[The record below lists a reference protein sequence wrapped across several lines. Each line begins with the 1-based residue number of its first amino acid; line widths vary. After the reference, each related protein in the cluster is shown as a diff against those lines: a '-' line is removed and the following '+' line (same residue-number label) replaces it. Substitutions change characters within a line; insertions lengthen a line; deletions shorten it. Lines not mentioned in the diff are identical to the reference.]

1 MHDLLRNRNVRSN
14 QDDCKIMEWSMNGF
28 KLSFFTQQGRSH
40 GVLSISD
47 WLLNEA
53 KELGIKGA
61 TVNVAQSGYG
71 RDGVY
76 HSAHFFEVGEQP
88 LEIQMAVKV
97 EECERL
103 FSKIEEEKMQ
113 IFYMKIPIEFGITG
127 AKE

>member
-1 MHDLLRNRNVRSN
+1 MD
-14 QDDCKIMEWSMNGF
+14 GF

-71 RDGVY
+71 RRWRV
-76 HSAHFFEVGEQP
+76 P
-88 LEIQMAVKV
+88 LCAF
-97 EECERL
+97 L
-103 FSKIEEEKMQ
+103 
-113 IFYMKIPIEFGITG
+113 
-127 AKE
+127 

>member
-61 TVNVAQSGYG
+61 TVNVAQSGYEMG
-71 RDGVY
+71 RQFRTPCY
-76 HSAHFFEVGEQP
+76 AA
-88 LEIQMAVKV
+88 I
-97 EECERL
+97 
-103 FSKIEEEKMQ
+103 
-113 IFYMKIPIEFGITG
+113 
-127 AKE
+127 